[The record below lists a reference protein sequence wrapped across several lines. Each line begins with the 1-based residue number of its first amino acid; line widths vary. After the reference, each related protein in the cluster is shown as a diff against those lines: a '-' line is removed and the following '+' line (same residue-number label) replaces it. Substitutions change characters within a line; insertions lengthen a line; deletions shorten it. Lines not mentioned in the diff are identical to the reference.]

1 MIFVTVGTHEQPF
14 DRLIREVDRLKDEGT
29 ISEDVMIQTGVS
41 KYRPVACRFANALP
55 YEEMQHLMQEAHI
68 VITHGGPSSFMPV
81 LRYGKIPIVVPRR
94 SEYHEHVN
102 DHQVRFCHEEEKKYH
117 NILLVDRIEKLGGI
131 ITRYDEL
138 SASMKNTYKSHT
150 EEFNRGFQRVI
161 DDLFSENNV

>member
-41 KYRPVACRFANALP
+41 DYRPVACHFANALP
-55 YEEMQHLMQEAHI
+55 YDEMQRLMQEAHI

-81 LRYGKIPIVVPRR
+81 LEYGKIPIVVPRR

-117 NILLVDRIEKLGGI
+117 NILLVDRIEKLESV
-131 ITRYDEL
+131 ITQYDKL

-150 EEFNRGFQRVI
+150 EEFNRGFEQVI
-161 DDLFSENNV
+161 DELFSEK